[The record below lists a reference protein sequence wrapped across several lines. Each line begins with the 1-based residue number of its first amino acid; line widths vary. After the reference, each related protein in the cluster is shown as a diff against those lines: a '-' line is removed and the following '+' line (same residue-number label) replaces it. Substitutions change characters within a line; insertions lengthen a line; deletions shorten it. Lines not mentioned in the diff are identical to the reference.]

1 MMSFNNEPDTIRST
15 RPDGKRTTQLDIVR
29 AHLKSGRAITQHQ
42 AAFDYGIW
50 RLAAVV
56 EVLRNR
62 EGLDIKSEMVPITTR
77 LGIRTRFAKYA
88 INYIQQE
95 LPL

>member
-1 MMSFNNEPDTIRST
+1 MFELEPDNVLASQLT
-15 RPDGKRTTQLDIVR
+15 GKRITQLDIVR
-29 AHLKSGRAITQHQ
+29 MHPQSGRAITQME

-56 EVLRNR
+56 EVLRRR
-62 EGLDIKSEMVPITTR
+62 EGMDIRSEMVPITTR

-88 INYIQQE
+88 IDFIQRE

>member
-1 MMSFNNEPDTIRST
+1 MFELEPDNVLASQLS
-15 RPDGKRTTQLDIVR
+15 GKRTTQLDIVR
-29 AHLKSGRAITQHQ
+29 MHLQSGRAITQME

-56 EVLRNR
+56 EVLRRR
-62 EGLDIKSEMVPITTR
+62 EGMDIRSEMVPITTR

-88 INYIQQE
+88 IDFIQRE

>member
-1 MMSFNNEPDTIRST
+1 MFELEPDNVLAT
-15 RPDGKRTTQLDIVR
+15 RATGGRTTQLDIVR
-29 AHLKSGRAITQHQ
+29 YHLDSGRALTQME

-56 EVLRNR
+56 EVLRRR
-62 EGLDIKSEMVPITTR
+62 EGMDIRSEMVPITTR
-77 LGIRTRFAKYA
+77 LGIKTRFAKYT
-88 INYIQQE
+88 IDFVQRE